1 MPVIY
6 LPVGKSNVVVV
17 SAIVVVT
24 GVVVVSNSTV
34 VVTVSAAI
42 VVLLAAFG
50 GDFVTIYYSKNCSIH
65 QLLKITLPGIG
76 SVVEVALIFV
86 AVEVVDGVEVVT
98 VVELDV
104 EFESK
109 IEMIL

>member
-17 SAIVVVT
+17 SAIVVV
-24 GVVVVSNSTV
+24 VASVVVSNSTV

-50 GDFVTIYYSKNCSIH
+50 GDFVTIDYSKNCSIH
-65 QLLKITLPGIG
+65 L
-76 SVVEVALIFV
+76 VAKNYFTWYWL
-86 AVEVVDGVEVVT
+86 
-98 VVELDV
+98 
-104 EFESK
+104 SC
-109 IEMIL
+109 

>member
-17 SAIVVVT
+17 SAIVVVVT

-42 VVLLAAFG
+42 VVLVAAFG
-50 GDFVTIYYSKNCSIH
+50 GDFVTIDYSKNCSIH
-65 QLLKITLPGIG
+65 LVAKKILYLVLAQLLKLR
-76 SVVEVALIFV
+76 
-86 AVEVVDGVEVVT
+86 
-98 VVELDV
+98 
-104 EFESK
+104 
-109 IEMIL
+109 